1 MLSLIIPG
9 ILWKT
14 NIAKIDSEA
23 KSEHSKTL
31 TGNSNDV
38 GNH

>member
-1 MLSLIIPG
+1 MFSLIIPE

-14 NIAKIDSEA
+14 NIAKIDSEVE
-23 KSEHSKTL
+23 SEHSKTL
-31 TGNSNDV
+31 IGNRNDV